1 MRVTRCLQNTQ
12 LNAAQASV
20 QMPQITANRNHIF
33 YELSLHYFPPLP
45 EAVVWAGRPE
55 RWSSP
60 AAHTAPRTDV
70 LGLLLCVRCVVC
82 CVGYVVIRPP
92 LHRGGRPAARLRTSQ
107 TPLWLRLVSATWNLF
122 GLVLLMFASERA
134 CLDRTAPTRSNV
146 PLRPLSI
153 SGGCQ
158 HGI

>member
-1 MRVTRCLQNTQ
+1 MLRNLACRCPK
-12 LNAAQASV
+12 S
-20 QMPQITANRNHIF
+20 PQKEITFLMNLVFIIF
-33 YELSLHYFPPLP
+33 PHCP